1 MNRIKKKS
9 KDILNNFHSSVL
21 TLNPLTIRSF
31 HCSHWFTEGQPI
43 GKRKYRDEQKTL
55 FTSCKWWKE
64 SLALRPAS
72 EAYTEPY
79 QYRDE
84 AFNVQSCKLYNKKYM
99 ITLTK
104 ITSTDIFAFI
114 AVLVFKLLSRKFL
127 FINRKEN
134 SNC

>member
-1 MNRIKKKS
+1 MNRIKKNLKIYS
-9 KDILNNFHSSVL
+9 TIFTALSL
-21 TLNPLTIRSF
+21 ILNPLTIKSF
-31 HCSHWFTEGQPI
+31 HCSHWFSEGQPI
-43 GKRKYRDEQKTL
+43 GKRKYRDEQKNL
-55 FTSCKWWKE
+55 FTSCKWWKQ
-64 SLALRPAS
+64 SLALNPAS
-72 EAYTEPY
+72 KAYTEPY
-79 QYRDE
+79 QYRDK

-104 ITSTDIFAFI
+104 ITSTNIFTFI